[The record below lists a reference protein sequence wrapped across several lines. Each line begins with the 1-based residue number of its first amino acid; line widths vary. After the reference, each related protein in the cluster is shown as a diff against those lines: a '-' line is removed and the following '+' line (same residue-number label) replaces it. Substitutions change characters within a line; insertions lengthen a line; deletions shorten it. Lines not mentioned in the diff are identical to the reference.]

1 MSAVVV
7 GGQAMNK
14 GKAAL
19 MVAIIG
25 PLALVVVLVVGIAIS
40 MQNPPKKQTPVGAGA
55 GQTGGANAFGN
66 LMAGNPAADGP
77 GAGAPATPAANP
89 DLVAPETL
97 AQGFVIVVD
106 DPTKLA
112 TLDSPIF
119 IAGNFNN
126 WNPGQGQFRLTP
138 QSDLRW
144 RIIFD
149 GPPKISGQRMEFK
162 FTRGDWALEELA
174 TDMSKIPN
182 RTLPM
187 VDVSTLKTD
196 EKPVIEFKVSRWG
209 DERPD
214 FKKGASLDPYRSISA
229 AGTLKRLQV
238 AGGAATAGGTTR
250 EVLVWLPPGYEDP
263 SNAGRTYPVLYL
275 MDGQNVFEK
284 LPGLPAEWE
293 ADETAMRLV
302 RDGTIEPLIIVGVPH
317 AGAGRISEY
326 LPAPALKDVPAEG
339 RAHVQWLKSEVMPRV
354 NRAFR
359 TDTRA
364 SRTAIGGSSLGA
376 IIALDAAAAHPE
388 TFGMVLCESPAL
400 ATGGREGW
408 DAWLST
414 ITTWPGRVY
423 LGIGDAETGKDPAN
437 AARNA
442 TYVQAARDL
451 DARLGKAGV
460 DATRRLLVVEPN
472 GEHNEAAWARRFPQ
486 ALTFLFSS
494 PPDPT
499 K

>member
-1 MSAVVV
+1 MD
-7 GGQAMNK
+7 K
-14 GKAAL
+14 GKTAL
-19 MVAIIG
+19 MIAVFG
-25 PLALVVVLVVGIAIS
+25 PIVLVIVLVAGIAIS
-40 MQNPPKKQTPVGAGA
+40 MKDPPQKQTPVGAGA
-55 GQTGGANAFGN
+55 GQTGGANALGN
-66 LMAGNPAADGP
+66 MMAGHEVGEQAAPAA
-77 GAGAPATPAANP
+77 AP
-89 DLVAPETL
+89 DLVAPESL

-126 WNPGQGQFRLTP
+126 WNPGQGQYRLTP

-149 GPPKISGQRMEFK
+149 GPPKIAGKRMEFK
-162 FTRGDWALEELA
+162 FTRGDWALEELS
-174 TDMSKIPN
+174 TDMSKIGN
-182 RTLPM
+182 RTLPL
-187 VDVSTLKTD
+187 VDVSTLKND
-196 EKPVIEFKVSRWG
+196 EKPVIEMRVARWG

-214 FKKGASLDPYRSISA
+214 FKKGDSLDPYRQISV

-238 AGGAATAGGTTR
+238 SGGVATANGTTR
-250 EVLVWLPPGYEDP
+250 EVLVWLPPGYDAA
-263 SNAGRTYPVLYL
+263 SNAKRTYPVLYL

-284 LPGLPAEWE
+284 IPGLPAEWE
-293 ADETAMRLV
+293 ADEAAMRLV
-302 RDGTIEPLIIVGVPH
+302 QDGTIEPLIIVAVPH
-317 AGAGRISEY
+317 GGAGRISEY

-339 RAHVQWLKSEVMPRV
+339 GAHVEWLVREVMPRV
-354 NRAFR
+354 NSAFR

-376 IIALDAAAAHPE
+376 VIALEAATTHPE
-388 TFGMVLCESPAL
+388 AFGMAMCESPSL

-414 ITTWPGRVY
+414 IKTWPGRVY
-423 LGIGDAETGKDPAN
+423 VGVGEAETGKDPAN
-437 AARNA
+437 AERNA
-442 TYVQAARDL
+442 AYVQAARDL
-451 DARLGKAGV
+451 DARMGKAGV
-460 DATRRLLVVEPN
+460 DATRRLLVVEPD

-486 ALTFLFSS
+486 ALTFMFSA
-494 PPDPT
+494 PVDPT

>member
-1 MSAVVV
+1 
-7 GGQAMNK
+7 MNK
-14 GKAAL
+14 GKTAL
-19 MVAIIG
+19 MIAIFG
-25 PLALVVVLVVGIAIS
+25 PIVLVIVLVVGIAIS
-40 MQNPPKKQTPVGAGA
+40 MRNPPQKQPPVGAGA
-55 GQTGGANAFGN
+55 GQTGGANALGN
-66 LMAGNPAADGP
+66 LMAGNSAAETPGPNASPAA
-77 GAGAPATPAANP
+77 TPE
-89 DLVAPETL
+89 LVAPETL
-97 AQGFVIVVD
+97 AQGFVLVVD

-126 WNPGQGQFRLTP
+126 WNPGQGQYRLTP

-149 GPPKISGQRMEFK
+149 GPPRISGGRMEFK

-174 TDMSKIPN
+174 TDMSKIAN

-187 VDVSTLKTD
+187 IDVSTLKTD
-196 EKPVIEFKVSRWG
+196 EKPVIEMRVARWG

-214 FKKGASLDPYRSISA
+214 FKKGDSLDPYRPISV

-238 AGGAATAGGTTR
+238 AGGVATANGATR
-250 EVLVWLPPGYEDP
+250 EVLVWLPPGYDAAA
-263 SNAGRTYPVLYL
+263 NATRTYPVLYL

-284 LPGLPAEWE
+284 IPGLPAEWE
-293 ADETAMRLV
+293 ADESAMRLV
-302 RDGTIEPLIIVGVPH
+302 RDGTIEPLIIVAVPH
-317 AGAGRISEY
+317 SGAGRISEY
-326 LPAPALKDVPAEG
+326 LPTPALKDVPAQG
-339 RAHVQWLKSEVMPRV
+339 RAHVEWLVREVMPRV
-354 NRAFR
+354 NSAFR

-376 IIALDAAAAHPE
+376 IIALDAATTHPE
-388 TFGMVLCESPAL
+388 AFGMALCESPSL

-414 ITTWPGRVY
+414 IKAWPGRVY
-423 LGIGDAETGKDPAN
+423 VGVGEAETGKDPAN
-437 AARNA
+437 ADRNA

-451 DARLGKAGV
+451 DARMSKAGV
-460 DATRRLLVVEPN
+460 DATRRMLVVEPD

-486 ALTFLFSS
+486 ALTFLFST